1 MHRRRTVKA
10 ATTPPAIAPADTG
23 TWNWGCSEPGNE
35 KMQELGI
42 KINPGQEVHSL
53 KEICLQLKAKMAVL
67 KSWLNLNA

>member
-42 KINPGQEVHSL
+42 KLNPGREVHSCNHSFAEGNL
-53 KEICLQLKAKMAVL
+53 FTV
-67 KSWLNLNA
+67 KS